1 MAQRSDA
8 MKWIV
13 LSVIAMLCCSTA
25 LTSRSLAQ
33 DAPKRPKIGVSVP
46 AADHGWTAGIGWWAK
61 RAMALHPE
69 IDWVYQTAQNPEKQ
83 NADIENMLAQNVDG
97 LVILATES
105 APVTP
110 VAKEAHDRGVF
121 IVNVDRGFT
130 EPVADVFLEGDNKAF
145 GRKSAEY
152 VVKKLGG
159 KGSIVILEG
168 IPSTVNTDRVN
179 AAKEVFKQHPEIKVL

>member
-1 MAQRSDA
+1 MRRTVL
-8 MKWIV
+8 IV
-13 LSVIAMLCCSTA
+13 LGTFALVTVAMFRSP
-25 LTSRSLAQ
+25 LTQQARAA
-33 DAPKRPKIGVSVP
+33 DGAPRPKIGVSIP

-110 VAKEAHDRGVF
+110 VATQAHDRG
-121 IVNVDRGFT
+121 GFS
-130 EPVADVFLEGDNKAF
+130 V
-145 GRKSAEY
+145 
-152 VVKKLGG
+152 
-159 KGSIVILEG
+159 
-168 IPSTVNTDRVN
+168 
-179 AAKEVFKQHPEIKVL
+179 